1 MTTNQRLSRADFHRS
16 DNASEQVQVCVRLR
30 PAVGTGQGQEAP
42 CVRGVD
48 SHSLEILNWRN
59 EMETMKYRF
68 DAFYSEAATQQD
80 VYMGSVQPLLHHL
93 LKGQNASILAYGP
106 TGAGKTHTMLGNPD
120 HPGVIPRAV
129 RDVLQM
135 TRDAS
140 EDKCKYSVSMSYLEI
155 YQEKVLDLLQPSL
168 RDLPIREDRNHNIL
182 VPDLTQKE
190 ITNFAD
196 FESHFLPASRKR
208 TVASTQLNQRSSRSH
223 TVLLVLVN
231 QIRDW
236 PTYSHQTAKL
246 CLIDLAG
253 SEDNRRTGNK
263 GLRLKESGAIN
274 SSLFVLSKVVDALN
288 QGLPRVPYRDSKLTR
303 LLQDS
308 LGGSAHSLIIANIA
322 PEKKYYFDTLTS
334 LNFAAKSKQIVNKP
348 FTQKTLLQTGPEAK
362 RPCLQDQPGP
372 SEQKPLSSLLPLE
385 NLDPTL
391 AERLLRLEALEK
403 EKAGSSTLP
412 LLNTPRRER
421 LNVLKLL
428 DETRRELKRVKE
440 KQIEMEAQTLKNKG
454 ALFLP
459 PANPRKQATVLPL
472 QQVQTPV
479 KSEEEEESVI
489 KKQKTRGQKKK
500 IQEFESENKA
510 PSKWEVEIRP
520 DQLAHSKAKILSLM
534 NSGSMK
540 DLMDLHLIGKKK
552 AELIVSWREN
562 YGSFQKVGGLRPLNP
577 SSKYVKL
584 NVGGSLHYTTVQTLT
599 KQDTMLKA
607 MFSGRMEVLTD
618 SEVSLPESQRELE
631 EVLCEARYYL
641 IQGLVEDCQL
651 ALQQKSEAYD
661 PLCHIPMVTSPK
673 EEQQIISRC
682 SKPVVKLLHNRSN
695 NKYSYTSNS
704 DDNLLKNIELFDKLA
719 LRFNG
724 RVLFIKDVL
733 GDEICCWS
741 FYGQGRKI
749 AEVEFP
755 EARIF
760 EETLN
765 ILIYETPRV
774 PDKALLEATGGVAG
788 GGGGPLRAGDDE
800 DGREHRVRRIHVR
813 RHIMHDERPHG
824 HQAVFKD

>member
-1 MTTNQRLSRADFHRS
+1 MATHQRLSRADFHHS
-16 DNASEQVQVCVRLR
+16 DNVSEQVQVCVRLR
-30 PAVGTGQGQEAP
+30 PAVGTGLGQEAP

-59 EMETMKYRF
+59 ELETMKYKF
-68 DAFYSEAATQQD
+68 DAFYGEAATQHD
-80 VYMGSVQPLLHHL
+80 VYMGSVQPVLHHL

-106 TGAGKTHTMLGNPD
+106 TGAGKTHTMLGSPD

-140 EDKCKYSVSMSYLEI
+140 EDKCKYSISMSYLEI

-190 ITNFAD
+190 IINFAD

-231 QIRDW
+231 RIRDW

-334 LNFAAKSKQIVNKP
+334 LNFAAKSKQVVNKP
-348 FTQKTLLQTGPEAK
+348 FTQKTLPQTGNRKPTKSGETETLNNQPEAGRSISDGKRPCLGFNDAGPEAK
-362 RPCLQDQPGP
+362 RPCLQEEQPGP
-372 SEQKPLSSLLPLE
+372 SEEKPLSCLLPLE

-403 EKAGSSTLP
+403 EKAGSHALP

-428 DETRRELKRVKE
+428 DETRRELKRVQE
-440 KQIEMEAQTLKNKG
+440 KQIEMEAHTLEKKG
-454 ALFLP
+454 ALFP
-459 PANPRKQATVLPL
+459 RAAKPRKQATVLPL

-479 KSEEEEESVI
+479 KSQEEEESVI
-489 KKQKTRGQKKK
+489 KKQKTRGRKKK
-500 IQEFESENKA
+500 IQDFDSENKA
-510 PSKWEVEIRP
+510 PSEWEVEIHP

-534 NSGSMK
+534 NSGSVK
-540 DLMDLHLIGKKK
+540 DLMGLHLIGKKK

-562 YGSFQKVGGLRPLNP
+562 YGSFQKVQDLQKIHGI
-577 SSKYVKL
+577 
-584 NVGGSLHYTTVQTLT
+584 TA
-599 KQDTMLKA
+599 KQADAFIKA
-607 MFSGRMEVLTD
+607 NIFKF
-618 SEVSLPESQRELE
+618 
-631 EVLCEARYYL
+631 
-641 IQGLVEDCQL
+641 
-651 ALQQKSEAYD
+651 QKSS
-661 PLCHIPMVTSPK
+661 VTGM
-673 EEQQIISRC
+673 
-682 SKPVVKLLHNRSN
+682 
-695 NKYSYTSNS
+695 
-704 DDNLLKNIELFDKLA
+704 A
-719 LRFNG
+719 L
-724 RVLFIKDVL
+724 
-733 GDEICCWS
+733 
-741 FYGQGRKI
+741 
-749 AEVEFP
+749 
-755 EARIF
+755 
-760 EETLN
+760 
-765 ILIYETPRV
+765 
-774 PDKALLEATGGVAG
+774 
-788 GGGGPLRAGDDE
+788 
-800 DGREHRVRRIHVR
+800 
-813 RHIMHDERPHG
+813 
-824 HQAVFKD
+824 

>member
-30 PAVGTGQGQEAP
+30 PAVGTGLGQEAP

-48 SHSLEILNWRN
+48 SHSLEIFNWRN
-59 EMETMKYRF
+59 EMETMKYKF
-68 DAFYSEAATQQD
+68 DAFYGEATTQQD

-208 TVASTQLNQRSSRSH
+208 TIASTQLNQRSSRSH

-231 QIRDW
+231 QIQEW
-236 PTYSHQTAKL
+236 LTYSHQTAKL

-348 FTQKTLLQTGPEAK
+348 FTQKTLLQTGSREPAKPGETETLSNQAEAGRSLSGPEAK

-428 DETRRELKRVKE
+428 DETRLKE
-440 KQIEMEAQTLKNKG
+440 KQIEMEVQTLKNRG
-454 ALFLP
+454 APFLQA
-459 PANPRKQATVLPL
+459 ANPRKQATVLPL

-479 KSEEEEESVI
+479 KSKEEEESVI
-489 KKQKTRGQKKK
+489 KKQNTRGRKKK
-500 IQEFESENKA
+500 IQEFDSENKA
-510 PSKWEVEIRP
+510 PSKWEVEIHP

-534 NSGSMK
+534 NSGSVK

-552 AELIVSWREN
+552 AELIVRWREN
-562 YGSFQKVGGLRPLNP
+562 YGSFQKVQDLEKIH
-577 SSKYVKL
+577 SI
-584 NVGGSLHYTTVQTLT
+584 TA
-599 KQDTMLKA
+599 KQ
-607 MFSGRMEVLTD
+607 VD
-618 SEVSLPESQRELE
+618 S
-631 EVLCEARYYL
+631 
-641 IQGLVEDCQL
+641 
-651 ALQQKSEAYD
+651 
-661 PLCHIPMVTSPK
+661 
-673 EEQQIISRC
+673 
-682 SKPVVKLLHNRSN
+682 
-695 NKYSYTSNS
+695 
-704 DDNLLKNIELFDKLA
+704 
-719 LRFNG
+719 
-724 RVLFIKDVL
+724 FIK
-733 GDEICCWS
+733 
-741 FYGQGRKI
+741 
-749 AEVEFP
+749 A
-755 EARIF
+755 
-760 EETLN
+760 N
-765 ILIYETPRV
+765 IL
-774 PDKALLEATGGVAG
+774 KFL
-788 GGGGPLRAGDDE
+788 
-800 DGREHRVRRIHVR
+800 
-813 RHIMHDERPHG
+813 
-824 HQAVFKD
+824 KS

>member
-1 MTTNQRLSRADFHRS
+1 MTTNQRLSRADFHHS

-68 DAFYSEAATQQD
+68 DAFYGEAATQQD

-196 FESHFLPASRKR
+196 FERHFLPASRKR

-231 QIRDW
+231 QIQNW
-236 PTYSHQTAKL
+236 LTYSHQTAKL

-348 FTQKTLLQTGPEAK
+348 FTQKALLQTGSRKPAKPGETETLSNQAETGRSLSDGKRPCPGFSDADPEAK
-362 RPCLQDQPGP
+362 RPCLQVQPGP
-372 SEQKPLSSLLPLE
+372 SEEKPLSSLLPLE

-440 KQIEMEAQTLKNKG
+440 KQTEMEAQTLKNKG
-454 ALFLP
+454 ALFLQA
-459 PANPRKQATVLPL
+459 ANPRKQATVLPL
-472 QQVQTPV
+472 QQVQTPI
-479 KSEEEEESVI
+479 KSQEEEESVI
-489 KKQKTRGQKKK
+489 KKQKTRGRKKK
-500 IQEFESENKA
+500 IQEFDSENKA
-510 PSKWEVEIRP
+510 PSKWEVEIHP
-520 DQLAHSKAKILSLM
+520 DQLAHSKIKILSLM
-534 NSGSMK
+534 NSGSVK

-562 YGSFQKVGGLRPLNP
+562 YGSFQKVQDLEKIH
-577 SSKYVKL
+577 SI
-584 NVGGSLHYTTVQTLT
+584 TA
-599 KQDTMLKA
+599 KQ
-607 MFSGRMEVLTD
+607 VD
-618 SEVSLPESQRELE
+618 S
-631 EVLCEARYYL
+631 
-641 IQGLVEDCQL
+641 
-651 ALQQKSEAYD
+651 
-661 PLCHIPMVTSPK
+661 
-673 EEQQIISRC
+673 
-682 SKPVVKLLHNRSN
+682 
-695 NKYSYTSNS
+695 
-704 DDNLLKNIELFDKLA
+704 
-719 LRFNG
+719 
-724 RVLFIKDVL
+724 FIK
-733 GDEICCWS
+733 
-741 FYGQGRKI
+741 
-749 AEVEFP
+749 A
-755 EARIF
+755 
-760 EETLN
+760 N
-765 ILIYETPRV
+765 IL
-774 PDKALLEATGGVAG
+774 KFL
-788 GGGGPLRAGDDE
+788 
-800 DGREHRVRRIHVR
+800 
-813 RHIMHDERPHG
+813 
-824 HQAVFKD
+824 KS

>member
-1 MTTNQRLSRADFHRS
+1 MTTSQRLSRADFHRS

-68 DAFYSEAATQQD
+68 DAFYGEAATQQD

-196 FESHFLPASRKR
+196 FERHFLPASRKR

-231 QIRDW
+231 QIQDW
-236 PTYSHQTAKL
+236 LTYSHQTAKL

-348 FTQKTLLQTGPEAK
+348 FTQKALVQTGKSGIMRSGLWEKASGI
-362 RPCLQDQPGP
+362 LE
-372 SEQKPLSSLLPLE
+372 SETESDMELVLFFTSSLLPLE

-428 DETRRELKRVKE
+428 DETRRELKVCRLCFRCSFLMGSV
-440 KQIEMEAQTLKNKG
+440 LKG
-454 ALFLP
+454 SPIGHSISIF
-459 PANPRKQATVLPL
+459 VL
-472 QQVQTPV
+472 Q
-479 KSEEEEESVI
+479 
-489 KKQKTRGQKKK
+489 
-500 IQEFESENKA
+500 IQECDSENKA

-534 NSGSMK
+534 NSGSVK

-562 YGSFQKVGGLRPLNP
+562 YGSFQKVGELRGNFL
-577 SSKYVKL
+577 SC
-584 NVGGSLHYTTVQTLT
+584 
-599 KQDTMLKA
+599 D
-607 MFSGRMEVLTD
+607 F
-618 SEVSLPESQRELE
+618 VSL
-631 EVLCEARYYL
+631 
-641 IQGLVEDCQL
+641 
-651 ALQQKSEAYD
+651 
-661 PLCHIPMVTSPK
+661 
-673 EEQQIISRC
+673 
-682 SKPVVKLLHNRSN
+682 
-695 NKYSYTSNS
+695 
-704 DDNLLKNIELFDKLA
+704 
-719 LRFNG
+719 
-724 RVLFIKDVL
+724 
-733 GDEICCWS
+733 
-741 FYGQGRKI
+741 
-749 AEVEFP
+749 
-755 EARIF
+755 
-760 EETLN
+760 
-765 ILIYETPRV
+765 
-774 PDKALLEATGGVAG
+774 
-788 GGGGPLRAGDDE
+788 
-800 DGREHRVRRIHVR
+800 GRENHKSDICLS
-813 RHIMHDERPHG
+813 M
-824 HQAVFKD
+824 

>member
-1 MTTNQRLSRADFHRS
+1 MECRQHVKLCPLCRADFHRS

-30 PAVGTGQGQEAP
+30 PAVGTGLGQEAP

-48 SHSLEILNWRN
+48 SHSLEIFNWRN
-59 EMETMKYRF
+59 EMETMKYKF
-68 DAFYSEAATQQD
+68 DAFYGEATTQQD

-208 TVASTQLNQRSSRSH
+208 TIASTQLNQRSSRSH

-231 QIRDW
+231 QIQEW
-236 PTYSHQTAKL
+236 LTYSHQTAKL

-348 FTQKTLLQTGPEAK
+348 FTQKTLLQTGKSGIMRSGLWEKALGILENLT
-362 RPCLQDQPGP
+362 RSWSC
-372 SEQKPLSSLLPLE
+372 SVTSSLLPLE

-440 KQIEMEAQTLKNKG
+440 KQIEMEVQTLKNRG
-454 ALFLP
+454 APFLQA
-459 PANPRKQATVLPL
+459 ANPRKQATVLPL
-472 QQVQTPV
+472 QQGEKVG
-479 KSEEEEESVI
+479 KSINGYI
-489 KKQKTRGQKKK
+489 KGIGFKRQPHWSLSLSMFVLQ
-500 IQEFESENKA
+500 IQEFDSENKA
-510 PSKWEVEIRP
+510 PSKWEVEIHP

-534 NSGSMK
+534 NSGSVK

-552 AELIVSWREN
+552 AELIVRWREN
-562 YGSFQKVGGLRPLNP
+562 YGSFQKLSCNLRTTCIRE
-577 SSKYVKL
+577 SS
-584 NVGGSLHYTTVQTLT
+584 
-599 KQDTMLKA
+599 
-607 MFSGRMEVLTD
+607 
-618 SEVSLPESQRELE
+618 
-631 EVLCEARYYL
+631 
-641 IQGLVEDCQL
+641 ED
-651 ALQQKSEAYD
+651 
-661 PLCHIPMVTSPK
+661 HIVNSF
-673 EEQQIISRC
+673 C
-682 SKPVVKLLHNRSN
+682 PV
-695 NKYSYTSNS
+695 
-704 DDNLLKNIELFDKLA
+704 
-719 LRFNG
+719 
-724 RVLFIKDVL
+724 
-733 GDEICCWS
+733 
-741 FYGQGRKI
+741 
-749 AEVEFP
+749 
-755 EARIF
+755 
-760 EETLN
+760 
-765 ILIYETPRV
+765 
-774 PDKALLEATGGVAG
+774 
-788 GGGGPLRAGDDE
+788 
-800 DGREHRVRRIHVR
+800 
-813 RHIMHDERPHG
+813 
-824 HQAVFKD
+824 